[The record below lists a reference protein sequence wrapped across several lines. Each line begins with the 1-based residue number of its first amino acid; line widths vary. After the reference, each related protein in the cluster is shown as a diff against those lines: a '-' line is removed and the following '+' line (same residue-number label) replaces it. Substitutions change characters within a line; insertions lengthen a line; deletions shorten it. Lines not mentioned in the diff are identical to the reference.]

1 MSIHL
6 AEKALI
12 ESRSYRVRALP
23 LLQPLVWLGRGWRDF
38 MRCPLPGLL
47 HGLAVSLFGALLVVA
62 GWHHFWLLIG
72 AFTGFLLIAP
82 LLVTGL
88 YAISRDLERGL
99 SPTLHTALSCWA
111 LRDGRLVVF
120 GILLAFAGTGW
131 VLTSAL
137 LVTGLVPRHLDTLED
152 FLRFVVLAPEG
163 LVFESWLALGALLAA
178 PVFASTVVAMPL
190 LLDRPIGV
198 MGAVFTSWKVILEH
212 PAAMAFWAALLMG
225 LTALGMATAM
235 LGLIVIVPW
244 LGHASWH
251 VYRDVVDGSA
261 RAGRDG

>member
-1 MSIHL
+1 
-6 AEKALI
+6 
-12 ESRSYRVRALP
+12 
-23 LLQPLVWLGRGWRDF
+23 
-38 MRCPLPGLL
+38 
-47 HGLAVSLFGALLVVA
+47 
-62 GWHHFWLLIG
+62 
-72 AFTGFLLIAP
+72 
-82 LLVTGL
+82 
-88 YAISRDLERGL
+88 
-99 SPTLHTALSCWA
+99 
-111 LRDGRLVVF
+111 VVF